1 MKEFKRI
8 LSLVLLFVLLASLS
22 MDSQAAW
29 KRYKGDRWKFTVS
42 SENTVRKKYVK
53 NKWKRIDGKY
63 FYFDSKGWLKTGRIK
78 VKKKWYYCD
87 YEKGRISNQWVG
99 AYYYGKNGVM
109 VRNQW
114 VGMYYVGKNGKKV
127 PGKIRNTKDVRLLS
141 AITYLEAGNQSYEGK
156 LAVANVI
163 LNRVHDSSF
172 PDTIQEVVYQS
183 GQFTPAMNGMLSW
196 MLESGQAVPSECIK
210 AAKDA
215 LSGVNNVPGYLYFTT
230 GVWGPLKIGDHYFRR
245 TY

>member
-1 MKEFKRI
+1 
-8 LSLVLLFVLLASLS
+8 
-22 MDSQAAW
+22 MDSEAAW

-99 AYYYGKNGVM
+99 DYYYGKNGVM

-114 VGMYYVGKNGKKV
+114 VGMYYVGKNGKKF
-127 PGKIRNTKDVRLLS
+127 
-141 AITYLEAGNQSYEGK
+141 LEKFGIQKMYGCCLQSLIWKQGISPMKENW
-156 LAVANVI
+156 LW
-163 LNRVHDSSF
+163 R
-172 PDTIQEVVYQS
+172 
-183 GQFTPAMNGMLSW
+183 M
-196 MLESGQAVPSECIK
+196 
-210 AAKDA
+210 
-215 LSGVNNVPGYLYFTT
+215 
-230 GVWGPLKIGDHYFRR
+230 
-245 TY
+245 